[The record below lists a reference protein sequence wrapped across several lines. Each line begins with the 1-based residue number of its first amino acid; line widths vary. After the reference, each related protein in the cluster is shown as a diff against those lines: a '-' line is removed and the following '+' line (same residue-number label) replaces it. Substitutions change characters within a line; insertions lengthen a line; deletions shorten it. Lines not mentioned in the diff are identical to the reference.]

1 MRYFINTILITFF
14 WNMSNAQIKTLEC
27 EKLEKDTVIIYNL
40 KIKFNTY
47 LNKNERLRL
56 IKKELERN
64 YNIDS
69 SKIISIDSWIG
80 KYPKTYLFRVKIEK

>member
-1 MRYFINTILITFF
+1 MRKIRKRY
-14 WNMSNAQIKTLEC
+14 S
-27 EKLEKDTVIIYNL
+27 YNL

-64 YNIDS
+64 YNVDT
-69 SKIISIDSWIG
+69 SKIISINSWIS